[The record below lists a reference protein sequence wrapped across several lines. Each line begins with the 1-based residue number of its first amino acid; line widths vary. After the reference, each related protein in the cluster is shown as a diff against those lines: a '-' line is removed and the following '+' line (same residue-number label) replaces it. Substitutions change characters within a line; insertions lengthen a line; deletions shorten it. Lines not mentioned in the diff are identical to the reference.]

1 MIAIRKTAR
10 GKGHVEIQEIPEPG
24 AGADEVVIEVDSAG
38 ICGTDLH
45 IYFDEFPTE
54 PPVTLGHEFAG
65 TISEVGSDVREWQ
78 PGDRVTSSTYF
89 FTCGQCEYC
98 RCGRPNLCLDRRSI
112 GSKRDGAFANYVVV
126 PAANLY
132 RLPDSLDFESA
143 AMTEPL
149 ACTIHGV
156 LDRSKVE
163 PGDNVVISGPGPI
176 GLLALQLV
184 KAAGGTTVVLGTSAD
199 MPRLKAASKL
209 GADLTVDVDTTDDL
223 SGAVRNILGSYGA
236 DVGIECSGAAAAA
249 GSILSLLKRGGRFC
263 QLGLYGKPIPFD
275 QDQVCYKELTVTGT
289 NASSAASW
297 PRALKL
303 LAERRINTGTLISH
317 RFSLRAWSSA
327 LSIAES
333 KQGIKIL
340 LKPGEK

>member
-1 MIAIRKTAR
+1 
-10 GKGHVEIQEIPEPG
+10 
-24 AGADEVVIEVDSAG
+24 
-38 ICGTDLH
+38 LH

-65 TISEVGSDVREWQ
+65 TISEVGSDVREWK

-112 GSKRDGAFANYVVV
+112 GSKRDGAFANYVTV

-163 PGDNVVISGPGPI
+163 PGDNVVISGPVQSDCLHYSLSRQPQAQRWFS
-176 GLLALQLV
+176 GLRRIC
-184 KAAGGTTVVLGTSAD
+184 LG
-199 MPRLKAASKL
+199 SKL
-209 GADLTVDVDTTDDL
+209 
-223 SGAVRNILGSYGA
+223 
-236 DVGIECSGAAAAA
+236 
-249 GSILSLLKRGGRFC
+249 
-263 QLGLYGKPIPFD
+263 
-275 QDQVCYKELTVTGT
+275 
-289 NASSAASW
+289 
-297 PRALKL
+297 
-303 LAERRINTGTLISH
+303 RRS
-317 RFSLRAWSSA
+317 
-327 LSIAES
+327 
-333 KQGIKIL
+333 
-340 LKPGEK
+340 

>member
-1 MIAIRKTAR
+1 
-10 GKGHVEIQEIPEPG
+10 
-24 AGADEVVIEVDSAG
+24 
-38 ICGTDLH
+38 
-45 IYFDEFPTE
+45 
-54 PPVTLGHEFAG
+54 
-65 TISEVGSDVREWQ
+65 
-78 PGDRVTSSTYF
+78 
-89 FTCGQCEYC
+89 
-98 RCGRPNLCLDRRSI
+98 
-112 GSKRDGAFANYVVV
+112 
-126 PAANLY
+126 
-132 RLPDSLDFESA
+132 
-143 AMTEPL
+143 
-149 ACTIHGV
+149 
-156 LDRSKVE
+156 
-163 PGDNVVISGPGPI
+163 
-176 GLLALQLV
+176 
-184 KAAGGTTVVLGTSAD
+184 VVLGTSAD
-199 MPRLKAASKL
+199 LPRLKAASEL

-275 QDQVCYKELTVTGT
+275 QDEVCYKELTVTGT

-317 RFSLRAWSSA
+317 RFPLRAWSSA